1 MKNEGIQEKAKRSIW
16 KSIRKWIGIAVSGLI
31 VAMVLFLC
39 IVRGG
44 TYFSN
49 HINTPNGVDEGIYV
63 SLGGQEQYLLIR
75 GEDTTNPVM
84 VWLHGGPSSPDAF
97 ANYTFQK
104 HLVGEYTIVN
114 WDQRGCGRTATIN
127 SRVSSGKLVIVR
139 SS

>member
-39 IVRGG
+39 IVHGG
-44 TYFSN
+44 TYLSN

-127 SRVSSGKLVIVR
+127 SRVLSGKLMIVR